1 MTKTIAALASE
12 NPDIPQVA
20 LRPKEIAV
28 MLNVSAMTVAT
39 YLRNGIIP
47 ARKLGGATVILRDE
61 FLESLKSLPRAQYA
75 PPVNRSAKVA

>member
-1 MTKTIAALASE
+1 VTKTIAMLATE
-12 NPDIPQVA
+12 NPDLPQVA

-39 YLRNGIIP
+39 YLRNGVIP

-61 FLESLKSLPRAQYA
+61 FRASLKSLPRAQYA
-75 PPVNRSAKVA
+75 PPTARRTAT